1 MKWLLNYHFRQLE
14 ISQLDMDDGYGNF
27 EDDNRLHCD
36 RWGNLRLM
44 SVLNDEDDYRGEWL
58 IQFESDAMH
67 SWGCMRCADCSK
79 LFQTFARTRPDN
91 VNYWRSLLE
100 KVENSQ
106 FLVIIMMI
114 YTLQSLR
121 TNTDDQIWEIHLMRC
136 ANPSPN
142 QTR

>member
-14 ISQLDMDDGYGNF
+14 ISQLDMDDGYGDF

-67 SWGCMRCADCSK
+67 SWGFD
-79 LFQTFARTRPDN
+79 
-91 VNYWRSLLE
+91 
-100 KVENSQ
+100 Q
-106 FLVIIMMI
+106 FLW
-114 YTLQSLR
+114 LR
-121 TNTDDQIWEIHLMRC
+121 IQTWLKLKPDQNLI
-136 ANPSPN
+136 
-142 QTR
+142 